1 MTDDP
6 NPAVDDQQPGPVSL
20 LARLF
25 LTQLLAVLAIAT
37 VIAVAFSL
45 LGLDDRSSV
54 ETTSRRDGGPPSAG
68 PAESTPPPSSTP
80 PGATPPSTAPPAST
94 SPGPSTTGETGPPKV
109 DVLNQ
114 SAADGTAES
123 TAAGLRGRGW
133 PIGRVGDFSGNVR
146 TTTIYF
152 SPGLRSDARELAAEF
167 DAEPR
172 ILPGFSSLS
181 PRRLTV
187 ILVD

>member
-1 MTDDP
+1 MPADP
-6 NPAVDDQQPGPVSL
+6 SPTVGDPEPGPVGL

-54 ETTSRRDGGPPSAG
+54 ETTTRQADGSSTTDGGTP
-68 PAESTPPPSSTP
+68 ESTPPAEGSS
-80 PGATPPSTAPPAST
+80 PPSEPPPDPT
-94 SPGPSTTGETGPPKV
+94 SQSPSTGAAAAPRV

-114 SAADGTAES
+114 SAGSGIAES
-123 TAAGLRGRGW
+123 TAERLRDRGW
-133 PIGRVGDFSGNVR
+133 RIGRVDNFAGNVR

-152 SPGLRSDARELAAEF
+152 PSGLRSEARDLAAEF
-167 DAEPR
+167 ESEPR
-172 ILPGFSSLS
+172 VLPAFSTLA
-181 PRRLTV
+181 PGRLTV
-187 ILVD
+187 VLVG

>member
-1 MTDDP
+1 MPVDP
-6 NPAVDDQQPGPVSL
+6 SPAVGDQEPGPVGL

-54 ETTSRRDGGPPSAG
+54 ETTSRQDDATPSAG
-68 PAESTPPPSSTP
+68 PAESTPAATDAPPDSTP
-80 PGATPPSTAPPAST
+80 PASAAPS
-94 SPGPSTTGETGPPKV
+94 SPSPTVVARPPKV

-114 SAADGTAES
+114 SAENGTAES
-123 TAAGLRGRGW
+123 TADGLRDRGW
-133 PIGRVGDFSGNVR
+133 RIGRVGDFSGNVR

-152 SPGLRSDARELAAEF
+152 PPGLRSEARDLAAEF
-167 DAEPR
+167 ESEPR
-172 ILPGFSSLS
+172 VLPGFSTLS
-181 PRRLTV
+181 PKRLTV
-187 ILVD
+187 VLVG